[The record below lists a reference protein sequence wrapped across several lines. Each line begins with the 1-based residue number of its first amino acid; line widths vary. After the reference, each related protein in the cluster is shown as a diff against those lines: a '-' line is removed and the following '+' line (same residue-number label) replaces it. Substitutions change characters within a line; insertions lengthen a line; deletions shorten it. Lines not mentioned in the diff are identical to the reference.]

1 MNIGK
6 ASKLSELTIKTVRYY
21 ANIDLVKPKQSSLT
35 GYREYSEEDVL
46 KLKFIG
52 KARKFNF
59 SINECRELLS
69 LYENQN
75 RPSKEVKKLM
85 NIGKASKLSDL
96 TVKTVR
102 YYANIELV
110 KPKQSNFT
118 GYREYSEED
127 VLKLKFVGKARKFN
141 FSIEECR
148 ELLSLYENE
157 NRSSKEVKKIT
168 LEKICEIDKKL
179 KELKDLRNELSYL
192 ANNCHGDDRPNCP
205 ILDAFSQ
212 K

>member
-1 MNIGK
+1 MCLQYKSINNVRLVDLKFYNVKFLTLHLGEGK
-6 ASKLSELTIKTVRYY
+6 AK
-21 ANIDLVKPKQSSLT
+21 N
-35 GYREYSEEDVL
+35 
-46 KLKFIG
+46 
-52 KARKFNF
+52 
-59 SINECRELLS
+59 
-69 LYENQN
+69 
-75 RPSKEVKKLM
+75 M

-110 KPKQSNFT
+110 KPKQSKLT

-127 VLKLKFVGKARKFN
+127 ILKLKFVGKARKFN

-148 ELLSLYENE
+148 ELLSLYEND

-168 LEKICEIDKKL
+168 LEKICEINKKL